1 MNPALSSYYHVS
13 TRRKLRLIVIL
24 FIGLVLSLLLD
35 LSTGPGHLSLAQVTS
50 TLFNADKATEQ
61 FKLIVWDIRL
71 PIALM
76 AILIG
81 ASLAVAGAQMQ
92 TILSNPLAEP
102 FTLGISYAA
111 SFGAAVSMIYGGDI
125 FANPISTSLSAFLF
139 SLFATAILLI
149 FAQLRNASPQTMIL
163 IGIAL
168 LFSFN
173 ALLSLVQYGA
183 SDGQVSQIVFW
194 MMGSLGRSD
203 WNSVLICAIVLAIC
217 VPVFIYRSWALT
229 AMRMGDE
236 RASSLGFNV
245 KRIRLEILIA
255 VSLLTATA
263 VAFTGT
269 IAFVGLVGPHIARM
283 LVGEEQRFFMPLS
296 IISGAL
302 LMSVTSIV
310 SKSITPGIVYPVGII
325 TSLIGIPFFLSLIIK
340 SQRSRMP

>member
-1 MNPALSSYYHVS
+1 MKKTLSEYYQKNQK
-13 TRRKLRLIVIL
+13 RKLKLTLFLFSLLI
-24 FIGLVLSLLLD
+24 FCLLLD
-35 LSTGPGHLSLAQVTS
+35 LSTGPGNLSFVQVGK
-50 TLFNADKATEQ
+50 TLFTPSSASKQLE
-61 FKLIVWDIRL
+61 LIIWEIRL

-76 AILIG
+76 AVLVG

-111 SFGAAVSMIYGGDI
+111 SFGAAISLIYGGELYE
-125 FANPISTSLSAFLF
+125 NHISTSLSAFIF
-139 SLFATAILLI
+139 SLLATALLLL
-149 FAQLRNASPQTMIL
+149 FAQFRNASSQTMIL
-163 IGIAL
+163 VGIAL

-203 WNSVLICAIVLAIC
+203 WNSVMICALALALCLPIFIV
-217 VPVFIYRSWALT
+217 RNWALT

-236 RASSLGFNV
+236 RALSLGFNV
-245 KRIRLEILIA
+245 KRIRIEILIA

-269 IAFVGLVGPHIARM
+269 IAFVGLVGPHIARI

-296 IISGAL
+296 MICGAL
-302 LMSVTSIV
+302 LMSATSVV
-310 SKSITPGIVYPVGII
+310 SKSITPGMVYPVGII

-340 SQRSRMP
+340 SQKPRLS